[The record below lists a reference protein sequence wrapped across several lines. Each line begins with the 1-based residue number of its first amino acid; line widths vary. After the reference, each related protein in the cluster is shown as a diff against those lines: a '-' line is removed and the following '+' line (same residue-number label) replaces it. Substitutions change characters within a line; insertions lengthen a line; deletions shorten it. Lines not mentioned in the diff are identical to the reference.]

1 MATSGSWRI
10 TGTVTGLAAGSRSVD
25 VSITAPSTAID
36 GSFVDVHG
44 SGIFNAITVP
54 TGATAVLIIP
64 PSGNAQTITL
74 KGVTGDTGVP
84 LSKTMPSAIA
94 LGSSPS
100 LGILT
105 GGAVTI
111 ELVFM

>member
-10 TGTVTGLAAGSRSVD
+10 YGTITGLDAGERSVD
-25 VSITAPSTAID
+25 ASITAPTTAID
-36 GSFVDVHG
+36 ASFVDVHA
-44 SGIFNAITVP
+44 SGVFNAITVT
-54 TGATAVLIIP
+54 TGATAVLIVP
-64 PSGNAQTITL
+64 DSANTATITL

-105 GGAVTI
+105 GAAATI
-111 ELVFM
+111 NLIYM